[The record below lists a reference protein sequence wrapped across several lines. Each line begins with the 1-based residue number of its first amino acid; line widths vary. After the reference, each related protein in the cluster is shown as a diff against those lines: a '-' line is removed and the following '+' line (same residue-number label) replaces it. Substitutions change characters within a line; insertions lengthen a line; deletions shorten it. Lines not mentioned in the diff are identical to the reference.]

1 MCWIGERGLDR
12 LCAGRM
18 TEDLEEQKGVV
29 YDEGRSQAEAGE
41 RRLV

>member
-1 MCWIGERGLDR
+1 MCWIDERELDR

-18 TEDLEEQKGVV
+18 REDLEEQRGVV
-29 YDEGRSQAEAGE
+29 YDEGRSQAVVGE